1 MYYFYF
7 IECVGGSS
15 VDLSDK
21 ALSDKSEVDL
31 YVSREM

>member
-1 MYYFYF
+1 MYFFFF
-7 IECVGGSS
+7 IERVGGSS
-15 VDLSDK
+15 VELSDK